1 MRSALIGHTGFV
13 GGNLAAQFSFTD
25 FFNSK
30 TIGGMAGRE
39 FDLVVCSGARAEKW
53 KANQDPVADQ
63 AGIRGLTDIL
73 EKVRAREFILIST
86 VDVFRTP
93 CDVDEATPI
102 DTIGLGPYGLHRHE
116 LEQFCR
122 ERFATRV
129 VRLPGLFGPGLKK
142 NIIYD
147 FLHNNQVDKVHAD
160 SVYQFYDL
168 TRLWSDISVIRRHD
182 IDLVHLAT
190 PPVSVADVAS
200 KAFGFEFT
208 NRPAGN
214 PARYDFQT
222 RHSDLFG
229 GPAGYLHDEAELWRR
244 LQAFVSMSRTRAAA

>member
-30 TIGGMAGRE
+30 TIGQMAGQE

-53 KANQDPVADQ
+53 KANQDPAADRE
-63 AGIRGLTDIL
+63 ALRGLTDIL
-73 EKVRAREFILIST
+73 HNVRAREFILIST
-86 VDVFRTP
+86 VDVFRSP
-93 CDVDEATPI
+93 VDVDESTAI
-102 DTIGLGPYGLHRHE
+102 DTIGLGPYGLHRYE
-116 LEQFCR
+116 LEQFCQ
-122 ERFATRV
+122 ERFDTRV

-147 FLHNNQVDKVHAD
+147 FLNNNQVDKVHAD

-168 TRLWSDISVIRRHD
+168 TRLWSDVSIMRRND

-190 PPVSVADVAS
+190 PAVSVADVARE
-200 KAFGFEFT
+200 AFGFSFT

-222 RHSDLFG
+222 RHSDLFNG
-229 GPAGYLHDEAELWRR
+229 TAGYIHDEAELWRR
-244 LQAFVSMSRTRAAA
+244 LKSFVATSRTRAAA